1 MPMLTG
7 KCRTCD
13 TTIKLDI
20 GDKTKEDTIALI
32 QKWESFQCPGQHVEL
47 SGPYPFHWPLDEWK
61 LEDGQAPS
69 DEEWLAELK
78 SSYSEVLSHDELAQL
93 FEVQSFCMGCC
104 IAIQR
109 QTGEK
114 ACFDFRPAP
123 ISGQRYYY
131 RI

>member
-7 KCRTCD
+7 KCRTCN

-20 GDKTKEDTIALI
+20 GDKTKKDTIAHI
-32 QKWESFQCPGQHVEL
+32 QKWQTFHCPGQHVEL
-47 SGPYPFHWPLDEWK
+47 SGPYPLHWPLDEWQV
-61 LEDGQAPS
+61 EDGQAPS

-78 SSYSEVLSHDELAQL
+78 SSYSEVLSHDELARL
-93 FEVQSFCMGCC
+93 YEVQGFCMGCC

-114 ACFDFRPAP
+114 AYFDFKPAP
-123 ISGQRYYY
+123 HSGQRYYY